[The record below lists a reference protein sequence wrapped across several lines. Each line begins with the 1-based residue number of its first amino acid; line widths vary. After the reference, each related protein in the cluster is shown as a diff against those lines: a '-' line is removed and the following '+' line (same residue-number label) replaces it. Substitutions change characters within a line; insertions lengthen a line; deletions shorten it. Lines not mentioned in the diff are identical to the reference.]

1 VGSLQAFGVGALGGA
16 IFLFWSPATGRVV
29 LGVAAIVLLAALVS
43 PTGLY
48 AGIRQLLLTLGRWTG
63 QALTWALLVPLFYLV
78 FLPFGWLF
86 RRGSRD
92 LLKRY
97 FDPEAATYWE
107 PHEGATA
114 ASESRQRQY

>member
-48 AGIRQLLLTLGRWTG
+48 AGIRQLLQTLGRWTG
-63 QALTWALLVPLFYLV
+63 QALTWAMLVPLFYLV

-97 FDPEAATYWE
+97 FDPEAETYWE
-107 PHEGATA
+107 PREGATA
-114 ASESRQRQY
+114 ASKSRQRQY